1 MSKLEPP
8 RVADWLV
15 MRLLSPTRA
24 EILIGDLHEQHGRGR
39 SPGWYWRQ
47 AIEVCAFS
55 LARDVRS
62 HKLLTLRALALGW
75 AMLVSCQHF
84 VLLPLSRLDHWLFM
98 TGLVSH
104 YVAFNG
110 PVSTALLVALVGAG
124 SGWMVGRT
132 HRACAV
138 PIAFAFALSVE
149 AYVTVAL
156 GWWFYAVFPHLKVV
170 YWPGIVSVSTIL
182 VPLSLTTILAPLSI
196 LIGGL
201 LSRPNGVK
209 AST

>member
-1 MSKLEPP
+1 MINLEPP

-15 MRLLSPTRA
+15 TRLLSTTRA
-24 EILIGDLHEQHGRGR
+24 ESLVGDLHEQYRRGR

-55 LARDVRS
+55 LARDLRS

-75 AMLVSCQHF
+75 AMLVSGERF
-84 VLLPLSRLDHWLFM
+84 VLLPLWRLDHWLFL

-104 YVAFNG
+104 YVSFNG
-110 PVSTALLVALVGAG
+110 PVMTALLMALVGGG
-124 SGWMVGRT
+124 SGWTVGRT
-132 HRACAV
+132 HRAFAV

-149 AYVTVAL
+149 AYVTVVL
-156 GWWFYAVFPHLKVV
+156 GWWFYAVFPHLRVI
-170 YWPGIVSVSTIL
+170 YWPGVV

-201 LSRPNGVK
+201 LSRPDGVK